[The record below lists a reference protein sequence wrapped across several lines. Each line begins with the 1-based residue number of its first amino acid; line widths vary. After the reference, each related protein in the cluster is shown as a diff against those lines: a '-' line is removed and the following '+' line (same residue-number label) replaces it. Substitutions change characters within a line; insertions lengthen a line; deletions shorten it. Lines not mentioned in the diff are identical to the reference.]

1 MHGDAPEIIRQI
13 TIAIHICLTYNNW
26 VRLSFH
32 GQVMQVGSLYIPSFP
47 AWAFLRSE
55 GAGPPLAVLAS
66 GRVIAVCHTGRRSGI
81 EPGMSGERTKSLCPD
96 VRLRIRSADL
106 EEAAWE
112 DVVQSVNAIT
122 PFIESSGPPL
132 LYFKPDD
139 LPAARAL
146 TETLSVRGGVAPNR
160 PSAQL
165 AALRA
170 APGNTLVLSAQN
182 LDGFLDR
189 FAVDRLTEI
198 GFEEDTIDLLR
209 HFGYATLGAVK
220 QLSLRH
226 LKAQFG
232 DDGERLFGMLH
243 PEHEPPVRLFRE
255 PPVIRQDYDFDDA
268 CREPGEILPVLEH
281 LVARAAE
288 ALKPQYCQR
297 LRLAATG
304 YRKRMNAMA
313 SHILP
318 EPIGNLAGLLRA
330 SVRLLHSMLSPD
342 LEMESLTLELG
353 ALRHV
358 KSTQIPLFRE
368 RPSVF
373 CAVQAVHRRFPEMV
387 RRAVVQPDVLFSEDE
402 MRFDPFPEESP
413 PRRGRRRSR

>member
-1 MHGDAPEIIRQI
+1 
-13 TIAIHICLTYNNW
+13 
-26 VRLSFH
+26 
-32 GQVMQVGSLYIPSFP
+32 MQAGSLFIPSFP

-55 GAGPPLAVLAS
+55 GTGPPLAVLSS
-66 GRVIAVCHTGRRSGI
+66 GRVVAVCRAGRRSGI
-81 EPGMSGERTKSLCPD
+81 ETGMSGERAKSLCPD

-112 DVVQSVNAIT
+112 DVIQSVNGVT
-122 PFIESSGPPL
+122 PFIEASSPPF

-139 LPAARAL
+139 LPATRAL
-146 TETLSVRGGVAPNR
+146 TEALSVHGGVAPNR

-170 APGNTLVLSAQN
+170 APGNTLVLSPQN
-182 LDGFLDR
+182 LNGFLDR
-189 FAVDRLTEI
+189 FAVERLTEI
-198 GFEEDTIDLLR
+198 GFEEDSVELLR
-209 HFGYATLGAVK
+209 HFGYATLGAAK

-243 PEHEPPVRLFRE
+243 PEHEPPVPLFRE
-255 PPVIRQDYDFDDA
+255 PPVIRQDYEFDDA

-281 LVARAAE
+281 LVARATE

-304 YRKRMNAMA
+304 CRNRMNTMA

-318 EPIGNLAGLLRA
+318 EPIGSLSSLLRA
-330 SVRLLHSMLSPD
+330 SVRLLHAMLSPD

-373 CAVQAVHRRFPEMV
+373 CAVRAVHRRFPEMV
-387 RRAVVQPDVLFSEDE
+387 RRAVVQPYVLFSEDE
-402 MRFDPFPEESP
+402 MRFDPFPEEGP
-413 PRRGRRRSR
+413 PRRGRKRSR

>member
-1 MHGDAPEIIRQI
+1 
-13 TIAIHICLTYNNW
+13 
-26 VRLSFH
+26 
-32 GQVMQVGSLYIPSFP
+32 MQVGSLYIPSFP
-47 AWAFLRSE
+47 AWAFLRVE

-66 GRVIAVCHTGRRSGI
+66 GRVISTCRTGRRSGI
-81 EPGMSGERTKSLCPD
+81 EEGMSGERAKSLCPD
-96 VRLRIRSADL
+96 IRLRIRSADL

-112 DVVQSVNAIT
+112 EVVHSVNGIT
-122 PFIESSGPPL
+122 PFIESAGPPL
-132 LYFKPDD
+132 LFFKSDD

-146 TETLSVRGGVAPNR
+146 TEALPAHGGVAPNR

-170 APGNTLVLSAQN
+170 APGNTLVLSPRN

-189 FAVDRLTEI
+189 FAVDRLMEI
-198 GFEEDTIDLLR
+198 GFEEDTVELLQ
-209 HFGYATLGAVK
+209 HFGYTTLGAVK
-220 QLSLRH
+220 RLSLRH

-243 PEHEPPVRLFRE
+243 PGDEPPVPLFRE
-255 PPVIRQDYDFDDA
+255 PRVIRQDYDFDDP
-268 CREPGEILPVLEH
+268 CREPGQILPVLEY

-288 ALKPQYCQR
+288 ALRPQYCQR

-304 YRKRMNAMA
+304 CRRRQNTMT

-318 EPIGNLAGLLRA
+318 EPIGSLAALLRA
-330 SVRLLHSMLSPD
+330 SVRLLHAMLSPD

-373 CAVQAVHRRFPEMV
+373 GAVRAVHRRFPEMV

-402 MRFDPFPEESP
+402 MRLDPFPEEDP
-413 PRRGRRRSR
+413 QPKRRRRPR